1 MPMVPEFQGNIP
13 QVRDNG
19 SASVAPVQLA
29 QSSFD
34 YGKVLDQAMKPM
46 SEFANSAQ
54 KTLQVWHART
64 VKAESDDAEQQ
75 VVGIINNYMYDPE
88 NGYFSKKGRDAMDGY
103 QASVDGMQKDIDKV
117 VGGLQPAVREAIYSR
132 LQDRMTSALSKADRW
147 RAEQTHQY
155 TIESSKGREAMLE
168 DDAAL
173 HYDDPEYLEK
183 TWGAIELEIDYQLKD
198 EGWPVEKVEQYKKQ
212 KRALFDASRYTAWA
226 EKDPVSAFQDFRAHS
241 SDMDPEIKRKLHKQ
255 LFVQSQDLLSE
266 YLASK
271 PFSYSE
277 EEPFVQKDLTQ
288 EFNTALTDD
297 EEKQFQAWIKEEGRE
312 KDLFDYD
319 LRGAWKEMQSG
330 SMEQDERGHLGD
342 KYKKPNH
349 PTFSN
354 ESIYSNEKNRGG
366 RWEEKGDKVIFT
378 PGRELSK
385 SEANFLQRYF
395 NNVEPGVVL
404 NAKVKGGEKSWMD
417 DPLAKTGDPLVDSLT
432 PVERL
437 SVVKGAIASV
447 NRVRSAESEEF
458 TTSIKNSY
466 AKILSTG
473 KDDNP
478 LTQDEFVRV
487 LGPKKGQKQF
497 EEYEK
502 ACELNKNIYLMRK
515 MTLSQMNELEK
526 SYKPVKEG
534 NDNYAMDL
542 KQYELIKQAKLQIM
556 KQRSDDPIAFAIDN
570 DHFGFE
576 PLNFGNNEAFVSQ
589 LQLRASKI
597 GQVSREYG
605 TPEAVFSKSELS
617 QLINFLDTKEEQDQ
631 LGMIAALSK
640 YLGKEGLRPLL
651 LQMKNGSEK
660 YALSIG
666 TFTEY
671 PNTAISV
678 GQMNLIGANAIKNKQ
693 VAIDQ
698 KAEKGIEAKIRKAIG
713 ANLGAGVA
721 PLYTTPGANDNTVE
735 LVKNIYAYQKLS
747 GKDDIDAAINLA
759 VGDIVEW
766 NKKKIVLPRDL
777 NANDWFIEDF
787 GDRLEEIGRNIEK
800 DGAAYRIPT
809 KGDLTAKQIA
819 DSILNFKL
827 QTHERTED
835 GSGVVYLVFD
845 ELGNKVINKK
855 TNRQLQ
861 IEVRKSNRHDSS
873 VIANDY

>member
-155 TIESSKGREAMLE
+155 TIESSKSREAMLE

-266 YLASK
+266 YLARH
-271 PFSYSE
+271 PIEY
-277 EEPFVQKDLTQ
+277 
-288 EFNTALTDD
+288 D
-297 EEKQFQAWIKEEGRE
+297 EEGNIKGM
-312 KDLFDYD
+312 K
-319 LRGAWKEMQSG
+319 
-330 SMEQDERGHLGD
+330 
-342 KYKKPNH
+342 
-349 PTFSN
+349 
-354 ESIYSNEKNRGG
+354 
-366 RWEEKGDKVIFT
+366 
-378 PGRELSK
+378 
-385 SEANFLQRYF
+385 
-395 NNVEPGVVL
+395 
-404 NAKVKGGEKSWMD
+404 WMD
-417 DPLAKTGDPLVDSLT
+417 DPLAKTGDPLIDSLT

-458 TTSIKNSY
+458 TTSIKNSQ

-478 LTQDEFVRV
+478 LTQDEFVRMY
-487 LGPKKGQKQF
+487 GPKKGAKRF
-497 EEYEK
+497 AEYE
-502 ACELNKNIYLMRK
+502 AQCELNANIYNMK
-515 MTLSQMNELEK
+515 DMTGEQMQALLK
-526 SYKPVKEG
+526 SMKPVRDG
-534 NDNYAMDL
+534 NDKYAEEF
-542 KQYELIKQAKLQIM
+542 KAYEQLQKAMTHIV
-556 KQRSDDPIAFAIDN
+556 KQRTEDPVQFAIQN
-570 DHFGFE
+570 ERFGFE
-576 PLNFGNNEAFVSQ
+576 PLNIENREQFRNQLMQRQSMMTQMKEQYGVTPQLLSKTEAKALVDGLDKVSAQEKSDLLTDIYESVGEDAVPYLTEQLKGGRTDYAIAMAGMGDIDKNGVSLGTKYLIGREAIDNKRVQVDASAELGTEASIRGILETEYDTDPEDTVEGVFSNKQANEATVS
-589 LQLRASKI
+589 LAMGVWAYNVLS
-597 GQVSREYG
+597 GNVL
-605 TPEAVFSKSELS
+605 TDEAVN
-617 QLINFLDTKEEQDQ
+617 Q
-631 LGMIAALSK
+631 
-640 YLGKEGLRPLL
+640 
-651 LQMKNGSEK
+651 
-660 YALSIG
+660 
-666 TFTEY
+666 
-671 PNTAISV
+671 SV
-678 GQMNLIGANAIKNKQ
+678 G
-693 VAIDQ
+693 
-698 KAEKGIEAKIRKAIG
+698 E
-713 ANLGAGVA
+713 
-721 PLYTTPGANDNTVE
+721 
-735 LVKNIYAYQKLS
+735 IYVR
-747 GKDDIDAAINLA
+747 N
-759 VGDIVEW
+759 
-766 NKKKIVLPRDL
+766 NKKIVLPRGMDDDDFEEKL
-777 NANDWFIEDF
+777 VDIARGFNEPVFIEGFRQVDPQ
-787 GDRLEEIGRNIEK
+787 D
-800 DGAAYRIPT
+800 IPNMFA
-809 KGDLTAKQIA
+809 TAR
-819 DSILNFKL
+819 L
-827 QTHERTED
+827 QTERRTSN
-835 GSGVVYLVFD
+835 GISYSLTVGGRRVVDKKGNRVF
-845 ELGNKVINKK
+845 
-855 TNRQLQ
+855 
-861 IEVRKSNRHDSS
+861 IEVKQ
-873 VIANDY
+873 

>member
-478 LTQDEFVRV
+478 MTQDEFVRIY
-487 LGPKKGQKQF
+487 GPKKGAKQF
-497 EEYEK
+497 AEYE
-502 ACELNKNIYLMRK
+502 AQCELNANIYNMK
-515 MTLSQMNELEK
+515 DMTGEQMQTLLK
-526 SYKPVKEG
+526 SMKPVREG
-534 NDNYAMDL
+534 NDNYASEY
-542 KQYELIKQAKLQIM
+542 KAYEQLQKAMTHIV
-556 KQRSDDPIAFAIDN
+556 KQRTEDPVQFAIQN
-570 DHFGFE
+570 ERFGFE
-576 PLNFGNNEAFVSQ
+576 PLNLENREQFRSQLMQRQSMMTQMKEQYGVTPQLLSKTEAKALVDGLDKVSAQEKSALLTDIYESVGEDGVPYLTEQLKGGRTDYAIAMAGMGDIDKNGVSLGTKYLIGREATDNKRVQVDASAELGTEASIRGILETEYDTDPEDTVEGVFSNKQANEATVS
-589 LQLRASKI
+589 LAMGVWAYNVLS
-597 GQVSREYG
+597 GNVL
-605 TPEAVFSKSELS
+605 TDEAV
-617 QLINFLDTKEEQDQ
+617 
-631 LGMIAALSK
+631 
-640 YLGKEGLRPLL
+640 
-651 LQMKNGSEK
+651 
-660 YALSIG
+660 
-666 TFTEY
+666 
-671 PNTAISV
+671 
-678 GQMNLIGANAIKNKQ
+678 KQ
-693 VAIDQ
+693 S
-698 KAEKGIEAKIRKAIG
+698 
-713 ANLGAGVA
+713 AG
-721 PLYTTPGANDNTVE
+721 E
-735 LVKNIYAYQKLS
+735 IYVR
-747 GKDDIDAAINLA
+747 N
-759 VGDIVEW
+759 
-766 NKKKIVLPRDL
+766 NKKIVLPRGMDDDDFEEKL
-777 NANDWFIEDF
+777 VDIARGFNEPVFIEGFRQVDPQ
-787 GDRLEEIGRNIEK
+787 D
-800 DGAAYRIPT
+800 IPNMFA
-809 KGDLTAKQIA
+809 TAR
-819 DSILNFKL
+819 L
-827 QTHERTED
+827 QTERRTSN
-835 GSGVVYLVFD
+835 GISYSLTVGGRRVVDKKGNRVF
-845 ELGNKVINKK
+845 
-855 TNRQLQ
+855 
-861 IEVRKSNRHDSS
+861 IEVKQ
-873 VIANDY
+873 

>member
-117 VGGLQPAVREAIYSR
+117 VGGLQPAVREAISSR

-147 RAEQTHQY
+147 RAEQTHLY
-155 TIESSKGREAMLE
+155 TIESSKSREAMLE

-183 TWGAIELEIDYQLKD
+183 TKAAINLEIDYQLKD
-198 EGWPVEKVEQYKKQ
+198 EGWPAEKIEQYKKQ
-212 KRALFDASRYTAWA
+212 KSALFDAKRYTAWA
-226 EKDPVSAFQDFRAHS
+226 EKDPVAAFQDFRAHS
-241 SDMDPEIKRKLHKQ
+241 GDMDPEIKRKLHKQ

-266 YLASK
+266 YLARH
-271 PFSYSE
+271 PIEY
-277 EEPFVQKDLTQ
+277 
-288 EFNTALTDD
+288 D
-297 EEKQFQAWIKEEGRE
+297 EEGNIKGM
-312 KDLFDYD
+312 K
-319 LRGAWKEMQSG
+319 
-330 SMEQDERGHLGD
+330 
-342 KYKKPNH
+342 
-349 PTFSN
+349 
-354 ESIYSNEKNRGG
+354 
-366 RWEEKGDKVIFT
+366 
-378 PGRELSK
+378 
-385 SEANFLQRYF
+385 
-395 NNVEPGVVL
+395 
-404 NAKVKGGEKSWMD
+404 WMD
-417 DPLAKTGDPLVDSLT
+417 DPLAKTGDPLIDSLT

-478 LTQDEFVRV
+478 MTQDEFVRV